1 MKTQT
6 WILLAA
12 VAIVTGLGGYL
23 IGALD
28 RQPDA
33 STTTAGTPEGDQT
46 AGEREILYWRAP
58 MDPTEIY
65 DEPGESRMGMELVP
79 VYEGDEDETSS
90 STVRIDPAVVQ
101 NMGVRTAP
109 VERQDLSRQIRTVGE
124 VMYDEE
130 RLFGVNARIS
140 GWIEQL
146 FVNFVGEQ
154 VEEGDP
160 LLEIYSPDLV
170 TTQEE
175 YLLALRH
182 MNALPA
188 DASAR
193 VRSEA
198 ERLVNAAR
206 VRLANWNVP
215 DEVIRALDETGEVR
229 RTVLLRAPATGVVIE
244 KKAVEGDHIMA
255 GTNLFRIADLRS
267 VWVHASFYDNEVP
280 WLAEGQPASMELSYL
295 PGTTYEGQ
303 IAYIYPYLREEARDV
318 HVRLVFENRDLSLKP
333 GMYTNVQLDGLT
345 MQNVLTVPSEAIIRS
360 GEKPLIF
367 VALGDGRFEPRTV
380 RIGAQGGP
388 GNSLV
393 HVISGVH
400 EGEQVVTSAQFM
412 LDSESRLREAVQKMT
427 AGASADTAGAEM
439 PPGMDHSDVDAMPVP
454 ADSSAAANAPDT
466 SDTSD
471 DASHDH

>member
-6 WILLAA
+6 WILLGV
-12 VAIVTGLGGYL
+12 VAIVTGFGGYL
-23 IGALD
+23 IGTVD
-28 RQPDA
+28 RQPEA
-33 STTTAGTPEGDQT
+33 PTTATGEQPG
-46 AGEREILYWRAP
+46 AEREILYWRAP

-65 DEPGESRMGMELVP
+65 DEPGQSRMGMDLVP
-79 VYEGDEDETSS
+79 VYEGEEDAASS

-101 NMGVRTAP
+101 NMGVRTEP
-109 VERQDLSRQIRTVGE
+109 VKRQDLSRQIRTVGE

-130 RLFGVNARIS
+130 RLYGVNARIS
-140 GWIEQL
+140 GWIERL

-154 VEEGDP
+154 VEKGDP

-175 YLLALRH
+175 YLLARRH
-182 MNALPA
+182 LNALPA

-198 ERLVNAAR
+198 ERLVDAAR
-206 VRLANWNVP
+206 TRLSNWNVP
-215 DEVIRALDETGEVR
+215 DEVVRALDETGEVR

-244 KKAVEGDHIMA
+244 KMAVEGDHISA

-267 VWVHASFYDNEVP
+267 VWVHASFYDHEVP
-280 WLAEGQPASMELSYL
+280 WLAEGQPATMELSYL
-295 PGTTYEGQ
+295 PGTTYEGR
-303 IAYIYPYLREEARDV
+303 IAYIYPYLREKARDV
-318 HVRLVFENRDLSLKP
+318 HVRLVFDNEDLSLKP

-345 MQNVLTVPSEAIIRS
+345 REAVLTVPSEAVIRS
-360 GEKPLIF
+360 GEQPLIF
-367 VALGDGRFEPRTV
+367 VALGEGRFDPRTV

-393 HVISGVH
+393 HVLSGVH

-412 LDSESRLREAVQKMT
+412 LDSESRLREAIQKMT
-427 AGASADTAGAEM
+427 AGATADTAGTDMLDTM
-439 PPGMDHSDVDAMPVP
+439 PEP
-454 ADSSAAANAPDT
+454 ADSSSADST
-466 SDTSD
+466 T
-471 DASHDH
+471 ASHDH